1 MKTQVYDR
9 DKHEII
15 EINETQAGAINF
27 LYKTKLGV
35 ILLNL
40 LISRPIFSKIISFYY
55 KSRLSKKKIH
65 KFITENNIDTSN
77 IDINSFRNFNDFF
90 TRENKQLNIDTD
102 TWKFISPAQS
112 KVIVYNIDSNSTR
125 VKVKQVEYT
134 VSEIMGDQ
142 EQAEKFIGGY
152 CVVFRLSTT
161 DYHRYIYIDD
171 GNLVGKQRKI
181 VGKLHTVRD
190 EASNYRVLA
199 KNSREVSLWDTSH
212 LGMIAVVEVGA
223 LTIGKIVNHP
233 YTSNIHRGKEK
244 GYFEYG
250 GSTIV
255 IFLQKDRVT
264 IDKDIQEQSKLGIE
278 TIVNIGERIGEII

>member
-9 DKHEII
+9 DKHEVI
-15 EINETQAGAINF
+15 EINETQTGAINF

-40 LISRPIFSKIISFYY
+40 LISRPIFSKITSFYY

-102 TWKFISPAQS
+102 TWKFIAPAQS

-125 VKVKQVEYT
+125 VKVKQIEYT
-134 VSEIMGDQ
+134 VSEIIGDQ
-142 EQAEKFIGGY
+142 EQAGKFIGGY

-161 DYHRYIYIDD
+161 DYHRYIYVDD
-171 GNLVGKQRKI
+171 VGTEG
-181 VGKLHTVRD
+181 VC
-190 EASNYRVLA
+190 
-199 KNSREVSLWDTSH
+199 SLIGGT
-212 LGMIAVVEVGA
+212 
-223 LTIGKIVNHP
+223 TI
-233 YTSNIHRGKEK
+233 
-244 GYFEYG
+244 
-250 GSTIV
+250 
-255 IFLQKDRVT
+255 
-264 IDKDIQEQSKLGIE
+264 
-278 TIVNIGERIGEII
+278 